1 MINMA
6 AISKENTA
14 YLSHNNNYIYFVY
27 KNKVIRFI
35 GPYSL
40 VRIDKIKEWDHG
52 YIVLNAYYSHS
63 KEPVEDYIDLIPIL
77 EDLYIDADSFL
88 KPIKKVEV
96 RNV

>member
-1 MINMA
+1 MGV
-6 AISKENTA
+6 ISKENTA
-14 YLSHNNNYIYFVY
+14 YLSNNNNYISFVY

-96 RNV
+96 KNV